1 MKQYIFRYKKTLVRF
16 LLNGFMAGIVFIGVL
31 YPNMINT
38 DQEKPVDALDS
49 VKIVKTIKMVV
60 TAYSSTE
67 DQTDDTPFITASNKK
82 VRDGIIAINGLP
94 FGTRVRIP
102 ELYGYGDNTFVVE
115 DRLHQ
120 RKGKYHADIWMADYE
135 KAKEFG
141 VKWNV
146 NVEILES

>member
-1 MKQYIFRYKKTLVRF
+1 
-16 LLNGFMAGIVFIGVL
+16 
-31 YPNMINT
+31 MINT

-82 VRDGIIAINGLP
+82 VRDCIIAINGLP